1 MELINIKNLDKIDAY
16 FIRNLRTNS
25 GDSGKKLAN
34 KLNVSK
40 THLYSAHNGYTTIS
54 DQSNEK
60 VLAYYDVAYDQ
71 NVSLYNAAYDL
82 VIKTYDCIIFKNNE
96 LLAKYEIEFN
106 EKKEKFKYSRGF
118 IFIELIKS
126 IINIIKDKDFSVS
139 MLEKVS
145 RYLSLYDNN
154 IAYIYGIIYVFGKNI
169 GDNLSDIQKVIYGI
183 YNSYP
188 NHNIFPSI
196 KGMFYYQ
203 MGRIFYE
210 EKSYLKSLNY
220 YHEAV
225 GYLQKIYC
233 VERVNQVNIEIA
245 NILFRLRLY
254 GEAEKKYLELLDEA
268 RNNNF
273 KKRINI
279 CLNNLSYLYLLQ
291 KKYDECEKCIIL
303 AKENGSSNN
312 DINYYLAYC
321 TYKTKSK
328 EKTRSVI
335 TKLINDENDRYTA
348 RMLNLIRG
356 FVNDNENKI
365 DSYFGIIK
373 KYLFNLDDKLEIDM
387 LYEMVISYYLNK
399 NSDKCAKLVEEYL
412 NLSKF

>member
-40 THLYSAHNGYTTIS
+40 TYLYSVENGNSTIS
-54 DQSNEK
+54 DEFKQK

-71 NVSLYNAAYDL
+71 NVNLYNAAYDL
-82 VIKTYDCIIFKNNE
+82 VIKTYDCIIFKNSE

-118 IFIELIKS
+118 IFIELIES

-139 MLEKVS
+139 ILKNAS
-145 RYLSLYDNN
+145 RYLPLYDSN

-169 GDNLSDIQKVIYGI
+169 GDDLSNLQEVIYGI

-188 NHNIFPSI
+188 SHNIFPSI

-210 EKSYLKSLNY
+210 GKSYLKSLNY

-225 GYLQKIYC
+225 EYLQKIYC
-233 VERVNQVNIEIA
+233 IERVNQVNIEIA

-291 KKYDECEKCIIL
+291 KNMMS
-303 AKENGSSNN
+303 AK
-312 DINYYLAYC
+312 DVLC
-321 TYKTKSK
+321 LRKKMVQ
-328 EKTRSVI
+328 VI
-335 TKLINDENDRYTA
+335 MT
-348 RMLNLIRG
+348 
-356 FVNDNENKI
+356 
-365 DSYFGIIK
+365 
-373 KYLFNLDDKLEIDM
+373 
-387 LYEMVISYYLNK
+387 
-399 NSDKCAKLVEEYL
+399 
-412 NLSKF
+412 